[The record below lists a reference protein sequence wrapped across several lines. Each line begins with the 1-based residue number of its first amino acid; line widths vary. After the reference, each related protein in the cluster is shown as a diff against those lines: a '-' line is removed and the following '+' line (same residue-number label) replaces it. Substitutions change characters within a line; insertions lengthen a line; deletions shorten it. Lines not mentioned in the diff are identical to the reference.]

1 MANGDWDATHTE
13 MDAGVSDPTSTAG
26 GQETPDV
33 VAEEPGKFGV
43 HPVGKVHPRCHL
55 QHLEFLERISVVAN
69 LDMYRRLTSVRQG

>member
-33 VAEEPGKFGV
+33 VAEEPKKSLINLSFV
-43 HPVGKVHPRCHL
+43 MLIDL
-55 QHLEFLERISVVAN
+55 QHAN
-69 LDMYRRLTSVRQG
+69 LNVIE

>member
-33 VAEEPGKFGV
+33 AAEEPKKSSINLSFALLID
-43 HPVGKVHPRCHL
+43 L
-55 QHLEFLERISVVAN
+55 QHAN
-69 LDMYRRLTSVRQG
+69 LNVID

>member
-33 VAEEPGKFGV
+33 VAEEPKKSLMNLSFV
-43 HPVGKVHPRCHL
+43 LLIDL
-55 QHLEFLERISVVAN
+55 QHAN
-69 LDMYRRLTSVRQG
+69 LNVIE

>member
-33 VAEEPGKFGV
+33 VAEEPKKSLINLSFV
-43 HPVGKVHPRCHL
+43 LLINL
-55 QHLEFLERISVVAN
+55 QHAN
-69 LDMYRRLTSVRQG
+69 LNVIE

>member
-33 VAEEPGKFGV
+33 VAEEPKKSLINLSFV
-43 HPVGKVHPRCHL
+43 LLIDL
-55 QHLEFLERISVVAN
+55 QHAN
-69 LDMYRRLTSVRQG
+69 LNVIE

>member
-33 VAEEPGKFGV
+33 VAEEPKKSLINLSFV
-43 HPVGKVHPRCHL
+43 LLIDL
-55 QHLEFLERISVVAN
+55 QHAN
-69 LDMYRRLTSVRQG
+69 LNVID